1 MFVNCEAQSI
11 YPYRSLLE
19 EEQFKTCFNE
29 YRDLMAAARVGR
41 DRYVRQ
47 IAGYNTGEDDT
58 SARYVPGAIFEI
70 MWGTAI
76 NRSAEEEEPL
86 TRARMSMC
94 RVCVSITSD
103 KTIFPGRQESAEKLL
118 HVCLGSVS
126 VFKLT

>member
-1 MFVNCEAQSI
+1 LFVNCEAQSI

-94 RVCVSITSD
+94 RVCV
-103 KTIFPGRQESAEKLL
+103 
-118 HVCLGSVS
+118 CLSRRTRKYFQVAKYLRRSSCMYVLGVYPFSS
-126 VFKLT
+126 